1 MDSAC
6 RQSRDRHAVTMVLA
20 DFDLAY
26 EDDDLHAVE
35 VQESAID
42 VRSPLYLM
50 GKMLTS
56 AVQRGGLHNALL
68 WPSWMQGVDRWVL
81 VQGSML
87 SIDMELDGHSA
98 RWFADPVTAMLIVQ
112 WREMGIGYRLR
123 RPRRNALLRTDEQ
136 K

>member
-68 WPSWMQGVDRWVL
+68 WP
-81 VQGSML
+81 
-87 SIDMELDGHSA
+87 
-98 RWFADPVTAMLIVQ
+98 
-112 WREMGIGYRLR
+112 
-123 RPRRNALLRTDEQ
+123 
-136 K
+136 